1 MMVKIMWKLKILIL
15 SVVLVPS
22 LVWGQVRLKD
32 ISDIQGCAD
41 FQVIG
46 YGLVVGLDRTGD
58 GIKSEFTIQSIV
70 NMLERFGLNVDPK
83 KIKPKNVAAV
93 IVTAELSPFAKPGSR
108 IDVVVSSFGD
118 ANSLQGGMLLVTPL
132 LGLDG
137 EIYIQAQGP
146 LSIGGFNVGMEGGA
160 GVRENHALVGRIP
173 GGGFTIK
180 PSPIR
185 MKNDGI
191 VTFLLYNPDFT
202 TATRIAQAINRQ
214 FEQPIA
220 LVIDAGTVE
229 ARVPPDMGSVNVKMD
244 FIAKVESTLV
254 IPDVPARVVINE
266 RTGTIVVG
274 LDVRLSK
281 VAISHG
287 NLSITITPQT
297 KVFQPPPL
305 SLGQTVIDTTAQ
317 IEVRSSE
324 SHLMVVEET
333 PDVGSVAEALNALGV
348 KPRDVVAIFQAL
360 KQAGALQAELI
371 II

>member
-1 MMVKIMWKLKILIL
+1 MWKFRILIL
-15 SVVLVPS
+15 AGILIPIM
-22 LVWGQVRLKD
+22 VWSQVRLKD
-32 ISDIQGCAD
+32 ITDIQGCAD

-93 IVTAELSPFAKPGSR
+93 MVTAELSPFAKVGSR
-108 IDVVVSSFGD
+108 IDVTVSSLGD
-118 ANSLQGGMLLVTPL
+118 ATSLQGGMLLVTPL
-132 LGLDG
+132 MGLNG
-137 EIYIQAQGP
+137 EVYIQAQGP
-146 LSIGGFNVGMEGGA
+146 LSIGGFNTGMAGGA

-173 GGGFTIK
+173 GGGITVR
-180 PSPIR
+180 PSPIQ
-185 MKNDGI
+185 MKDNGI
-191 VTFLLYNPDFT
+191 VTFLLHNPDFT
-202 TATRIAQAINRQ
+202 TATRIALAINGQ

-220 LVIDAGTVE
+220 MVLDAGTVE
-229 ARVPPDMGSVNVKMD
+229 VRVPPDMGSANTTMD
-244 FIAKVESTLV
+244 FIAKVESAPI

-274 LDVRLSK
+274 VDVRLSQ

-287 NLSITITPQT
+287 TLSITITPQT
-297 KVFQPPPL
+297 RVSQPPPL
-305 SLGQTVIDTTAQ
+305 SQGRTVVDTTAQ

-324 SHLMVVEET
+324 SHMVVIEET

-348 KPRDVVAIFQAL
+348 KPRDVIAIFQAL
-360 KQAGALQAELI
+360 KRAGALQAELVI
-371 II
+371 I